1 VYEGVAFSHRTHV
14 GRLMTV
20 RPPARAARIAGG
32 AAKSDVWLRIFAD
45 VLQLPIE
52 VTACEELGA
61 MGAAMAAG
69 VGVGLFSS
77 FEEAADRMVRVTRTV
92 DPDPRAGP
100 VYDEKYAHY
109 REAIA
114 ALGQVWDAPP
124 AAGAPAR
131 RAAGPGRGSA

>member
-1 VYEGVAFSHRTHV
+1 
-14 GRLMTV
+14 
-20 RPPARAARIAGG
+20 
-32 AAKSDVWLRIFAD
+32 
-45 VLQLPIE
+45 
-52 VTACEELGA
+52 
-61 MGAAMAAG
+61 MAAG

-124 AAGAPAR
+124 AAGAPAQ
-131 RAAGPGRGSA
+131 RAAGPGPGSA